1 MAPPRIAVMHHPR
14 SFFPLDLYEQVR
26 GAADLIWVLSG
37 QNEDEATDP
46 RLLRRLGTV
55 VDIAGM
61 CVDEAAD
68 TLKAHRP
75 EGIVSF
81 VEEHIEDA
89 AALANRLG
97 LRYHTPQ
104 VALSVVDKRV
114 QRTLAAEAGIPGPSF
129 RVVSEGTPIE
139 EIGRL
144 AAEVGFPVVIKPARG
159 SGSRGIESVD
169 SYEELVSLLSLDESA
184 VGSFVGVIEEFL
196 LDDPDRNPTF
206 ASYVSVESVVS
217 HGRVSHVAVTGRFP
231 LASSFRETGNF
242 IPAAED
248 TSTLFAVTTM
258 AGHAIEALGIFD
270 SIVHTEIKL
279 TPEGPKL
286 IEVNGRLGGRPP
298 FVLQE
303 VSSVNLF
310 QVACAVAAGRPVC
323 FRRLVECDGVG
334 FWLMF
339 QPPPS
344 ARRVTSIDGLSTV
357 NELSEVKSAC
367 VTRSVG
373 AAVDAREGTDAKVLT
388 VRGRTKDLAGLAKT
402 VASIETA
409 VSIRYD

>member
-1 MAPPRIAVMHHPR
+1 MAPRIAVMHHPR
-14 SFFPLDLYEQVR
+14 SFFALELYEQVG
-26 GAADLIWVLSG
+26 GAADLLWVLSG
-37 QNEDEATDP
+37 PERDEATDP

-61 CVDEAAD
+61 GVDQAAEA
-68 TLKAHRP
+68 LEAHRP

-89 AALANRLG
+89 AALASRLG
-97 LRYHTPQ
+97 LRYHTPE

-114 QRTLAAEAGIPGPSF
+114 QRTLAAEAGIPCPSF
-129 RVVSEGTPIE
+129 RVVSLGMSTE
-139 EIGRL
+139 EIGHL
-144 AAEVGFPVVIKPARG
+144 AAEVGFPVVLKPAKG
-159 SGSRGIESVD
+159 SGSRGIELAGSD
-169 SYEELVSLLSLDESA
+169 EELLSLLSVQESA
-184 VGSFVGVIEEFL
+184 GGSFVGVIEEFL
-196 LDDPDRNPTF
+196 LDDPGRNPTF

-217 HGRVSHVAVTGRFP
+217 HGTMSHVAVTGRFP
-231 LASSFRETGNF
+231 LASAFRETGNF
-242 IPAAED
+242 IPAAEEA
-248 TSTLFAVTTM
+248 STLDAVTAM
-258 AGHAIEALGIFD
+258 AGKAIEALGILD

-279 TPEGPKL
+279 TPDGPKL

-310 QVACAVAAGRPVC
+310 QVACAVAAGHPVR
-323 FRRLVECDGVG
+323 FRGLVECDGVG

-339 QPPPS
+339 QPPTS
-344 ARRVTSIDGLSTV
+344 ARRVASIDGLATV
-357 NELSEVKSAC
+357 NELSEVTNAC
-367 VTRSVG
+367 VTRSIG
-373 AAVDAREGTDAKVLT
+373 ATVDALQGTDSKVLT

-409 VSIRYD
+409 IAIRYD